1 MNTSGFYKYQDEQI
15 FYAPNYVEG
24 QGYVLI
30 SEYKDQ
36 HEYPI
41 DGWYWFESEEDAYV
55 FFDLPQQS
63 EKSL

>member
-1 MNTSGFYKYQDEQI
+1 MNTSGFYKYQDDQLL
-15 FYAPNYVEG
+15 YAPNYVEG

-41 DGWYWFESEEDAYV
+41 DGWYWFEGEEDAYV